1 MTFQGWMWTADAGAL
16 AVAVFAGL
24 GDWRRINRRSGFD
37 DVGWV
42 PWRGIQAAAMFAVLA
57 FAVLAWKAG

>member
-16 AVAVFAGL
+16 AVAVLAGVA
-24 GDWRRINRRSGFD
+24 DWRRANRRGGFD

-42 PWRGIQAAAMFAVLA
+42 PWRGIQAAAAFAVLVFAVLA
-57 FAVLAWKAG
+57 FKAG